1 MRHLWMPSLFLYI
14 FLRDPKPI
22 QKYFCAW
29 FHCVTHSQWCEMYDF
44 SPVKYTVISLKSK
57 ALNTI
62 DFGTPKCLPK
72 NRNVGRK

>member
-1 MRHLWMPSLFLYI
+1 MDAPPYFSIFFFVTPNLYRNI
-14 FLRDPKPI
+14 FVLGFTVSRT
-22 QKYFCAW
+22 A
-29 FHCVTHSQWCEMYDF
+29 QWCEMYDF